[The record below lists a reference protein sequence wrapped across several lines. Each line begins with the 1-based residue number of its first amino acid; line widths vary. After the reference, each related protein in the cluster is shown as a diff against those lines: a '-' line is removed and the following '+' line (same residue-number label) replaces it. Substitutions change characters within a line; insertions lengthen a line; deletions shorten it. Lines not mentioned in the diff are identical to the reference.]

1 VTSSAR
7 SSVRPGEPVN
17 DGSAPRIG
25 NAADGGRAARAYG
38 PPDDPSEGG
47 DMIETTTA
55 RSAGAKIYE
64 LADLI
69 GAAATIM
76 GAADSGLLAA
86 LVQGSGTSAE
96 LAGRVGLDARAAD
109 VVLGVLASQGL
120 ASLDGDVYAASP
132 GLLGIGERFPGG
144 VPWVASLWSHL
155 PTFLATGEP
164 FGPFDG
170 NLEER
175 ERSYVVAAEALERLF
190 GPAAAELAVRLPGA
204 PARILDVGAGSG
216 VWSLSMAER
225 CGAVVTTFDLPGVA
239 DLFLSRA
246 AARGLGD
253 RADALVG
260 DFNATELPAE
270 AFDRVVL
277 ANVIHLEPPAR
288 ARALIARAAAAVAP
302 GGDLVVI
309 EPIGRETPARERA
322 AALYALHLAMR
333 TREGWAHRQPEITEW
348 LRDAGLAIEAP
359 VELEGPPSAFLG
371 IVGRRP
377 A

>member
-1 VTSSAR
+1 
-7 SSVRPGEPVN
+7 
-17 DGSAPRIG
+17 
-25 NAADGGRAARAYG
+25 
-38 PPDDPSEGG
+38 
-47 DMIETTTA
+47 MIEATTA
-55 RSAGAKIYE
+55 RPAGAEIYE
-64 LADLI
+64 AADLI
-69 GAAATIM
+69 GAAATIA
-76 GAADSGLLAA
+76 GAASSGLLGA
-86 LVQGSGTSAE
+86 LVQEPGTGEE
-96 LAGRVGLDARAAD
+96 LARRVGLDPRAAE
-109 VVLGVLASQGL
+109 VVLGVLAAHRLVS
-120 ASLDGDVYAASP
+120 AADGGVYAPSP
-132 GLLGIGERFPGG
+132 ALLGIGERFPGG
-144 VPWVASLWSHL
+144 VPWVVSLWNHL
-155 PTFLATGEP
+155 PAFLATGEP

-175 ERSYVVAAEALERLF
+175 ERSYMVAAEALERLF

-260 DFNATELPAE
+260 DFNAAELPAG

-309 EPIGRETPARERA
+309 EPVGRETPRRERA

-333 TREGWAHRQPEITEW
+333 TREGWAHRPPEITGW

-359 VELEGPPSAFLG
+359 VELEGPPEAFLA
-371 IVGRRP
+371 IVGRRTP
-377 A
+377 

>member
-1 VTSSAR
+1 MNQAATA
-7 SSVRPGEPVN
+7 
-17 DGSAPRIG
+17 GSAE
-25 NAADGGRAARAYG
+25 A
-38 PPDDPSEGG
+38 E
-47 DMIETTTA
+47 
-55 RSAGAKIYE
+55 IYE
-64 LADLI
+64 AADLI
-69 GAAATIM
+69 GTAATIA
-76 GAADSGLLAA
+76 GAASGGLLAA
-86 LVQGSGTSAE
+86 LLEGSGTGAE
-96 LAGRVGLDARAAD
+96 LARRAGADPRAAE
-109 VVLGVLASQGL
+109 VVLGVLATHGL
-120 ASLDGDVYAASP
+120 ATGDGGVYAASP
-132 GLLGIGERFPGG
+132 ALQGMGERFPGG
-144 VPWVASLWSHL
+144 VPWVASLWAHL
-155 PTFLATGEP
+155 PAFLATGEP

-170 NLEER
+170 DLEER

-239 DLFLSRA
+239 DLFLARA

-260 DFNATELPAE
+260 DFNATELPAG

-277 ANVIHLEPPAR
+277 ANVIHLEPPPR

-309 EPIGRETPARERA
+309 EPVGRETPRRERA

-333 TREGWAHRQPEITEW
+333 TREGWAHRPPEITGW

-359 VELEGPPSAFLG
+359 VELEGPPEAFLA
-371 IVGRRP
+371 IVGRR
-377 A
+377 AA